1 MAEQLTFNLPVRA
14 ALGREAFL
22 VAPSNALAVARI
34 DGWRNWPGRALI
46 LCGPEGC
53 GKTHLAHAWA
63 RDTGAEFVTT
73 ASLPGADLPAIVSRR
88 FIVVEDCQQVVGQPL
103 AEVALFHLYNMA
115 RTQGAWLLLTARTP
129 PATWPDILADLKSR
143 LQALDLVHIQPPDD
157 DLLAG
162 LLVKLFAD
170 RQINVT
176 PDLISYLV
184 SRMER
189 SAAAARDLVAR
200 LDQAALAL
208 NRPLGKRLA
217 RQVLDESGQLEA

>member
-1 MAEQLTFNLPVRA
+1 MAEQLTFDLPVRP

-34 DGWRNWPGRALI
+34 DGWRDWPGRALM
-46 LCGPEGC
+46 LCGPEGS

-63 RDTGAEFVTT
+63 ADAGATVHDAAT
-73 ASLPGADLPAIVSRR
+73 LDRADLPAIVAHG
-88 FIVVEDCQQVVGQPL
+88 FAVVEDCQHVAGHRA
-103 AEVALFHLYNMA
+103 AEIALFHLYNMA
-115 RTQGAWLLLTARTP
+115 RTEGAWLLFTAREAPTR
-129 PATWPDILADLKSR
+129 WPMTLADLQSR
-143 LQALDLVHIQPPDD
+143 LQALDLVRIQPPDD

-170 RQINVT
+170 RQINVSA
-176 PDLISYLV
+176 DLIPYLV

-189 SAAAARDLVAR
+189 SAAAARQLVAH
-200 LDQAALAL
+200 LDRAALAL

-217 RQVLDESGQLEA
+217 RQVLDESGQARA